1 MSPSATS
8 GRSPVTRAAG
18 AVPRGG
24 GAAPGAPRPRLGP
37 GEPRSLRTPEPRAPL
52 RASGARGPRPGES
65 PRTRG
70 DSSPGTVPSG
80 ARHSLHPWGRP
91 GCFSHAGRVAAT
103 CSEPGRREP
112 GSRGAGGGAGAA
124 RRAHGAAGGQR
135 QLPERCVR
143 GRGRGS
149 GPFPNLE
156 PGSWGGAPE
165 GAARGGGR
173 GSQRGLPRLFLLYSC
188 RRFKHLP
195 GPAAA
200 WGPPKLRE
208 GAQSLTPNPRTPD
221 KQGPG
226 ALLEGFL
233 PGTGWQT
240 GPFTYI
246 ISFNP

>member
-112 GSRGAGGGAGAA
+112 GSRAQAAARGRRAGPMERPAGNASCQNGACGGGDGVLAPSPTWS
-124 RRAHGAAGGQR
+124 RAAGG
-135 QLPERCVR
+135 VR
-143 GRGRGS
+143 RRGT
-149 GPFPNLE
+149 
-156 PGSWGGAPE
+156 
-165 GAARGGGR
+165 ARGGGR

-195 GPAAA
+195 GLAAA